1 MQGNFTTAGLC
12 MQPDIAVSAKAATR
26 MVSWLHLEEDEYAEV
41 AFEAVLQ
48 VDPPL
53 AESWQHLVMVL
64 CKSQQASKALSA
76 LQQLSYMS
84 ALPSTAVAEVC
95 KALVNLAGGFSV
107 GVCSASK
114 CCCHHQACLD

>member
-1 MQGNFTTAGLC
+1 
-12 MQPDIAVSAKAATR
+12 MQPNIAVSAKAAAR
-26 MVSWLHLEEDEYAEV
+26 MVSWLQLEIDGHATL
-41 AFEAVLQ
+41 AFKAVLK

-64 CKSQQASKALSA
+64 CKAHQASKALSA

-84 ALPSTAVAEVC
+84 TLSSRAVAEVC

-107 GVCSASK
+107 GVCSASN
-114 CCCHHQACLD
+114 CCCHHHACLD